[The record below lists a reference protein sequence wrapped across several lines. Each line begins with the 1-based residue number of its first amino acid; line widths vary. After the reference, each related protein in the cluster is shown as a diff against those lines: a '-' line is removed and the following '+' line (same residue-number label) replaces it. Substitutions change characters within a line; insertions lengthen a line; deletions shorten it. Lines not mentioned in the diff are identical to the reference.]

1 MHAVLPGPSVSLD
14 TCYQEPNCSF
24 GGHALTV
31 SLWKPCSLRLTE
43 LWIACDPM
51 GALVGLVT
59 CPRLRRIAQHQ
70 SVFRQ
75 QEKYSTLQ
83 EGCQYGSIVA

>member
-1 MHAVLPGPSVSLD
+1 MDAVLPWQSLSLD
-14 TCYQEPNCSF
+14 RRYQEPNCSF

-31 SLWKPCSLRLTE
+31 SLWKRSRLRLTE

-59 CPRLRRIAQHQ
+59 CPP
-70 SVFRQ
+70 
-75 QEKYSTLQ
+75 LQ
-83 EGCQYGSIVA
+83 DCPTPECLQAARKV

>member
-1 MHAVLPGPSVSLD
+1 MHAVLPWQSVSLD

-31 SLWKPCSLRLTE
+31 SLWKRSRLRLTE

-51 GALVGLVT
+51 GALVRLVT
-59 CPRLRRIAQHQ
+59 CPPGRIAQHQ